1 MTQSNSEYDGIVQV
15 GEVPVVIRRDSP
27 VESEH
32 DQAYRSGA
40 EAAFRQVFQFV
51 DMAERSSPAYTDL
64 RPYANLKTFVSD
76 RITELGQAS
85 IGG

>member
-1 MTQSNSEYDGIVQV
+1 MTQQHPEYDGIVQV

-27 VESEH
+27 VEADH

-51 DMAERSSPAYTDL
+51 DMAERNSPPFTDL

-76 RITELGQAS
+76 RITELGQAA